1 MTWGIYIHVPFCL
14 RKCPYCDFYSTD
26 DLSGLPSYTD
36 ALIREMA
43 MRTESV
49 PGAVFDTV
57 YLGGGTPSV
66 INPSVTEQILQSA
79 HRYFYILPDAEITM
93 ETNPGTITEESLAG
107 YKAAGIN
114 RLNIGVQSFNDDNL
128 AFLDRIHSAGQA
140 AEALHAAKRAGF
152 DNIGLDLIYGLPGQ
166 NKKSWQKDL
175 AAAAAFSPS
184 HISCY
189 MLTFEPGTKMA
200 ADKEAGRLEP
210 LSEDRVSAMFIQAS
224 KFLSGRGYEHYE
236 ISNFAASREYRSCHN
251 RKYWLNAPYIGL
263 GPAAHSY
270 VEPERSW
277 NFRSVEDYIEGVAD
291 NRLPTEGSEHL
302 TSSQMM
308 IEAIYL
314 GLRQAEGIDIFG
326 FEKRFG
332 VDFENMFR
340 PATAPLVRSG
350 QMEIDGEGCR
360 LTRQGMLYLDTI
372 VNRMLVVSGCT
383 FA

>member
-14 RKCPYCDFYSTD
+14 RKCPYCDFYSIE
-26 DLSGLPSYTD
+26 DLSLLSSWKD
-36 ALIREMA
+36 ALIRETA
-43 MRTESV
+43 MRAESV

-66 INPSVTEQILQSA
+66 PKPSEMEQILQAA
-79 HRYFYILPDAEITM
+79 HRSFSILPDAEITM
-93 ETNPGTITEESLAG
+93 EANPGTITEESLAE
-107 YKAAGIN
+107 YRSAGVNRIN
-114 RLNIGVQSFNDDNL
+114 MGVQSFNDDNL
-128 AFLDRIHSAGQA
+128 AFLGRIHSAGQA

-175 AAAAAFSPS
+175 TAAAAFSPS

-200 ADKEAGRLEP
+200 ADKEAGRFEP

-224 KFLSGRGYEHYE
+224 KFLSGLGFEHYE
-236 ISNFAASREYRSCHN
+236 ISNFAASKAARSGHN
-251 RKYWLNAPYIGL
+251 RKYWQNVPYIGL

-277 NFRSVEDYIEGVAD
+277 NFRSVEDYIEAIAD
-291 NRLPTEGSEHL
+291 NRLPTEGAEHL
-302 TSSQMM
+302 TPSQMM

-314 GLRQAEGIDIFG
+314 GLRQAEGIDIFA
-326 FEKRFG
+326 FEKR
-332 VDFENMFR
+332 
-340 PATAPLVRSG
+340 P
-350 QMEIDGEGCR
+350 
-360 LTRQGMLYLDTI
+360 
-372 VNRMLVVSGCT
+372 
-383 FA
+383 